1 MTYRERRP
9 PRGTGAGVACVWSR
23 ESSNAEDSTTVTV
36 VPDACV
42 DVMWER
48 QGGRLWVA
56 GPDTRAHPARNV
68 SLVGLRFRP
77 GDTALGLPVSELL
90 DARVDLDDL
99 WGSRAGELLSRLE
112 ASTGVDEAQR
122 ILLAALPTDPDPAI
136 GAIRALAAT
145 GETVRGMAD
154 ELGLSERQLNRRSH
168 AAFGYGPKTLH
179 RVLRFQQALT
189 LARQGLGFAEV
200 AYRAGYADQ
209 PHLAREVRTL
219 AGQSLGELTSGRKP

>member
-1 MTYRERRP
+1 M
-9 PRGTGAGVACVWSR
+9 
-23 ESSNAEDSTTVTV
+23 

-48 QGGRLWVA
+48 QSGRLWVA
-56 GPDTRAHPARNV
+56 GPDTQAHPAKSA

-90 DARVDLDDL
+90 DARVDLADL
-99 WGSRAGELLSRLE
+99 WGSRADELRDRL
-112 ASTGVDEAQR
+112 VDADVEEAQR
-122 ILLAALPTDPDPAI
+122 ILLAALPTDPDPAV
-136 GAIRALAAT
+136 GAIRALAAR
-145 GETVRGMAD
+145 GRAVRDMAD

-168 AAFGYGPKTLH
+168 AAFGYGPKMLH
-179 RVLRFQQALT
+179 RVLRFQRALT
-189 LARQGLGFAEV
+189 LAREGLGFAEV

-209 PHLAREVRTL
+209 PHLARDVRAL